1 MPSWSVLSFMVVLF
15 LLCCSWLIVMAL
27 LVWYNV
33 LPRWYITFEMVM
45 YVCIENKKQ
54 GKQMMHWVYIYE
66 DGENDLRLA
75 LSTDVGTIISN
86 LKTKM
91 RIVYLRQFELP
102 FDALAHKHLLEDLS
116 RKSALHWI
124 NKHKEET
131 EIWLRIS
138 REIRN
143 KIDWLWKMNCHL

>member
-1 MPSWSVLSFMVVLF
+1 M
-15 LLCCSWLIVMAL
+15 
-27 LVWYNV
+27 
-33 LPRWYITFEMVM
+33 T
-45 YVCIENKKQ
+45 
-54 GKQMMHWVYIYE
+54 HWVYIYE

-75 LSTDVGTIISN
+75 LSTDVGIIISS

-131 EIWLRIS
+131 EIWLRVTK
-138 REIRN
+138 EIRN
-143 KIDWLWKMNCHL
+143 KIDWL